1 MGEVKN
7 TRRDKILFA
16 LVIVGLILA
25 FLLTFVIVP
34 KMQANRAAESASTAT
49 PEAPAE
55 APAVQDN
62 TQTSTPTP
70 TKTYTGNDS
79 DYDVKDEYKGF
90 TSTTDRKP
98 QKGDEAAAKKVI
110 EEVMPRWAGIDLTGN
125 GIAPDTWAKDV
136 ARPGGVNSAFTAWS
150 QTKFYDELWGGVVQM
165 RASAKVLDV
174 NAEEELWNVGSHSMW
189 RVSVKRAITNNS
201 SGEEMTR
208 ETVSWDILVA
218 LDETNTQGEEKG
230 EKGPLLAYFSE
241 TDKANKKPETFY
253 LPPVP
258 KH

>member
-34 KMQANRAAESASTAT
+34 KMQANRAADSASTPKAT
-49 PEAPAE
+49 AE
-55 APAVQDN
+55 APPVQEN
-62 TQTSTPTP
+62 ETPTP
-70 TKTYTGNDS
+70 SPTPTETYTGNDAEF
-79 DYDVKDEYKGF
+79 DVKDEYGGF
-90 TSTTDRKP
+90 KSTTDRKP
-98 QKGDEAAAKKVI
+98 QKDDSTAAKEVI
-110 EEVMPRWAGIDLTGN
+110 GEVMPRWAGIDLTGD
-125 GIAPDTWAKDV
+125 GVAPDTWAKSV

-150 QTKFYDELWGGVVQM
+150 QTKFYDLWGGVVQM
-165 RASAKVLDV
+165 RASAEVLDV
-174 NAEEELWNVGSHSMW
+174 KAEKELWNVGSHAMW

-201 SGEEMTR
+201 SGDEMMQ

-218 LDETNTQGEEKG
+218 LDEENTQGDEKG

-241 TDKANKKPETFY
+241 TDKANEKPETFY